1 MYFGKV
7 QRHVDTGL
15 NRHKNNFFYNRR
27 DNFKDLMSIDQILES
42 LEITKFEYEQAL
54 SSSGDNSF
62 QIHFKRETNFCFV
75 YNYFADGL
83 LAWVAN
89 MDIQP
94 MLNQHKAVA
103 KLYAKLKCVHTY
115 QRLRMNIYILRM
127 KRSQTC

>member
-1 MYFGKV
+1 MSKHCLV
-7 QRHVDTGL
+7 Q
-15 NRHKNNFFYNRR
+15 
-27 DNFKDLMSIDQILES
+27 
-42 LEITKFEYEQAL
+42 EIIASK
-54 SSSGDNSF
+54 
-62 QIHFKRETNFCFV
+62 HFKRETNFCFV
-75 YNYFADGL
+75 YNYFTDGL

-127 KRSQTC
+127 KLMLNTLMKDNYRFMKKSHL